1 MQEETNPVIEE
12 IEKEIQE
19 TKKKASGEDF
29 EIEIAEEQPKVE
41 AQQEEKKEEKEE
53 EDKYGA
59 KVQNRIKK
67 LVEQRRDAEIE
78 TKRQQELNSQLVKRL
93 ERLEKGTQ
101 TQAQNIQQKEFDQRY
116 NLTRQALTK
125 AVEEGDTEAQV
136 NFSEQLADMRAAIRV
151 GEMQRQML

>member
-19 TKKKASGEDF
+19 TKKKSSGDNF
-29 EIEIAEEQPKVE
+29 EIEIAEEEPKVE
-41 AQQEEKKEEKEE
+41 AQQEEKVEEKEE

-59 KVQNRIKK
+59 KVQTRIKK

-78 TKRQQELNSQLVKRL
+78 TKRQQELNSQLAKRL

-101 TQAQNIQQKEFDQRY
+101 TQAQNIQQKEFDQR
-116 NLTRQALTK
+116 
-125 AVEEGDTEAQV
+125 
-136 NFSEQLADMRAAIRV
+136 
-151 GEMQRQML
+151 